1 MTTTWHADEEL
12 LARYAAGEID
22 DARAYSLEAH
32 LLTCESCREALA
44 GSADRVE
51 LDRMW
56 AEVADA
62 LDAPGPGVVE
72 RGLLRL
78 GLREHIARLLAA
90 TPSLRL
96 SWFAAEAVAL
106 AFAVVATNAAQG
118 GRREDIALLL
128 FLVVAAL
135 LPVAGVA
142 AAYGPGVDPT
152 YEVGLA
158 APMRSFRLLLIRA
171 AAVLGTSIV
180 VASVAALALP
190 GLNWT
195 AGAWLLPS
203 LGLTIAT
210 LALSTYVRPLV
221 ACGAVTFLWMLIAIV
236 ATYDRTDRLVVF
248 RGGGQLV
255 FLVVIAVSAWVL
267 AQRRFAFEQGVA
279 E

>member
-12 LARYAAGEID
+12 LARYAAGDID

-32 LLTCESCREALA
+32 LLACESCREALA
-44 GSADRVE
+44 GSVGRVQ

-56 AEVADA
+56 VEVADA
-62 LDAPGPGVVE
+62 LDAPRPGVVE
-72 RGLLRL
+72 RGLLRI
-78 GLREHIARLLAA
+78 GVREHVARLLAA

-96 SWFAAEAVAL
+96 SWFAAEGVAL
-106 AFAVVATNAAQG
+106 AFAVVAADAAHG
-118 GRREDIALLL
+118 GRREDLALLL

-158 APMRSFRLLLIRA
+158 SPMRSFRLLLIRA
-171 AAVLGTSIV
+171 AAVLGTSMALATI
-180 VASVAALALP
+180 AALALP

-195 AGAWLLPS
+195 AGAWLFPS

-210 LALSTYVRPLV
+210 LAFSTYVRPLV
-221 ACGAVTFLWMLIAIV
+221 ACGGVTFLWVLIAIV
-236 ATYDRTDRLVVF
+236 ATFNGTDRLVVF

-267 AQRRFAFEQGVA
+267 AQRRSAVEQGVA